1 MTTLKGLIWL
11 GLLLNLALYGQV
23 TGQTPLGTDGPS
35 GPRFFPVL
43 DPAFDAEPTFFV
55 KSGIMNVSGSSASG
69 TAVGAELAFNCL
81 FFEPAVGKIRPA
93 FSLNRYS
100 DEVFTLST
108 IELNPSYVYYI
119 TQNLSVGV
127 GPGLGYMIS
136 SKGPA
141 TNTWTVQAG
150 VGIGYDLGI
159 VSLGLEARYQ
169 WQENEDKGAV
179 NLNNSRVNFK
189 IGVNL

>member
-1 MTTLKGLIWL
+1 MTTLKRIALL
-11 GLLLNLALYGQV
+11 GLVLNLMVYGQ
-23 TGQTPLGTDGPS
+23 GISQTSAGTDGSS
-35 GPRFFPVL
+35 GSRFFPVQ
-43 DPAFDAEPTFFV
+43 DPSFDAEPTLFV
-55 KSGIMNVSGSSASG
+55 KTGIMNVSGSSASG

-100 DEVFTLST
+100 DDVFTLST

-119 TQNLSVGV
+119 TQNLSVGG
-127 GPGLGYMIS
+127 GPGFGYMIS

-169 WQENEDKGAV
+169 WQENEDKGVV
-179 NLNNSRVNFK
+179 NLNNSP
-189 IGVNL
+189 G

>member
-1 MTTLKGLIWL
+1 MTALKRIALL
-11 GLLLNLALYGQV
+11 GLVLNLVLYGQV
-23 TGQTPLGTDGPS
+23 TAQTPAGTDGPS

-43 DPAFDAEPTFFV
+43 DPSFDAEPTFFV

-93 FSLNRYS
+93 FSFNSYS
-100 DEVFTLST
+100 DDVFTLST
-108 IELNPSYVYYI
+108 IELNPSYVYYV
-119 TQNLSVGV
+119 TQNFSVGV

-141 TNTWTVQAG
+141 ANTWTVQAG

-159 VSLGLEARYQ
+159 VSMGLEARYQ
-169 WQENEDKGAV
+169 WQDNEDDGVV